1 MKEGEGAMTPGL
13 DQRMF
18 VENGPT
24 ITAARSQLTASSA
37 SYRVWRGLSPDRRL
51 AAVERRL
58 NAVNDLIDGFP
69 LAL

>member
-1 MKEGEGAMTPGL
+1 MTIGL

-18 VENGPT
+18 VENGPAIVANALAERT
-24 ITAARSQLTASSA
+24 SA
-37 SYRVWRGLSPDRRL
+37 YRTWRRLSPDRKL

-58 NAVNDLIDGFP
+58 AATADLTDGFP